1 VRPTLRAGPGNGN
14 KERENA
20 YAQGQGDMTIEAE
33 MTRRFVMTG
42 SFDPFTIGHADVA
55 LRALALCDE
64 LVIGIG
70 YNGLKAGWIPV
81 DERLRALREFYA
93 REPRVRVEKYSC
105 LTVDFARRAAATC
118 IVRGVRGMADFDYE
132 TRMAETNRRL
142 SGIETLLLPAKPGM
156 AHVSSSMARELAR
169 FGKDITPWLPQ
180 GLNYII

>member
-1 VRPTLRAGPGNGN
+1 
-14 KERENA
+14 
-20 YAQGQGDMTIEAE
+20 
-33 MTRRFVMTG
+33 MTG

-55 LRALALCDE
+55 QRALALCDE

-105 LTVDFARRAAATC
+105 
-118 IVRGVRGMADFDYE
+118 VRGMADFDYE